1 MEMANDRFV
10 ISRIEPSGSRTA
22 TEEHIKDKIR

>member
-10 ISRIEPSGSRTA
+10 ISCTEPSLSRTA
-22 TEEHIKDKIR
+22 TEEHIKHNIR